1 MSEIN
6 LGNWAVIDLETSGVN
21 PNDDSIIDVGFL
33 QFEGTKLVRKYNSL
47 VRFPMS
53 PLHHDNYSQFIQ
65 KLTGI
70 SPKMLKSAPLW
81 EDVLPEV
88 QSLVD
93 HHLLAHNSDFEK
105 SFLSDWMELSN
116 QAKYEE
122 EESTT
127 SYEDSMYYLSLLHPE
142 KTSLK
147 LETFISDYGIREH
160 EIHRGYEDALDL
172 LKVLLLATINCKRH
186 PLKERSLIELF
197 NNYGLNSWWYGKF
210 FHLNEEELLAIAD
223 QIDLDV
229 DFHLEYHHQL
239 MKKQKDEKNLGEQEK
254 KFNEIDAVFSGQ
266 NIKKILENEEN
277 IQAVL
282 PGYKFRQGQLD
293 LAVRV
298 GQALKNDTHALIQAP
313 TGTGKTLG
321 YLLPAAL
328 FTLTQKAPVLMATG
342 TKALQEQA
350 MQKDIPQV
358 KKLLGKNNVK
368 FTHLVGSNNHL
379 CELLFRSEVSEND
392 LFAGVMSFEEKF
404 TYAYF
409 DLLFQHN
416 AISSY
421 NDKKL
426 RADVPYV
433 LKKKFNFMMEKDQSW
448 ATDYRSCSGRN
459 CPYKNECSY
468 VEGIRE
474 AKESDIIIGN
484 HALMYSWPKSIPRPN
499 HIIIDEAHKIENET
513 TSACSVSIEKK
524 DLEKVGNALKN
535 MTGLGALFYLLA
547 KNEQNPGDSTPV
559 IKKIREELT
568 GQSEMLHDHL
578 LPLDDL
584 CEKFFKKLPRY
595 TSIYWNEVP
604 FSIKAMSRDPLGKNI
619 LNHLES
625 INHILEVITQFLLPY
640 ASRWESKDFKDE
652 AMITAW
658 TKFES
663 FFSHFSDTS
672 SALSEILNEENTNS
686 DISWS
691 KSFRYHE
698 EYGFNLLSA
707 PVNVG
712 KVIHQH
718 LLQNANSVVFT
729 SATLGN
735 AFGNHGTKGV
745 EWATGYLYLENE
757 RRFKTGMFL
766 PPLYDY
772 PNQTKIFFCDD
783 VPNLYD
789 QKFVSHVL
797 DKTTKVSEDLG
808 GRSLFLFSAKAR
820 FEKAREYLLEKFE
833 GVLPVF
839 IQGMGNNVVEDFK
852 NAENGILLGME
863 SFGEGIDIPGESLQ
877 FIFIDKIP
885 DLRMDQVINDRRDFY
900 EQNIGNEFTDYY
912 LGHRTRSLHQKLGR
926 LIRRESDFG
935 GVIVVDSRIKKW
947 KGKTLEKLYRLME
960 PYEISR
966 APLDQ
971 ACFEVTEFIQQ
982 KNNKSTISSPVIND
996 LVL

>member
-1 MSEIN
+1 MSKYN
-6 LGNWAVIDLETSGVN
+6 LGNWAVIDIETSGIN
-21 PNDDSIIDVGFL
+21 PNDDSIIDVGYL
-33 QFEGTKLVRKYNSL
+33 QFDGVKLIRKYNSL

-70 SPKMLKSAPLW
+70 TPKMLKSAPLW
-81 EDVLPEV
+81 EEVLPEI

-93 HHLLAHNSDFEK
+93 HHLIAHNSDFEE
-105 SFLSDWMELSN
+105 SFLADWIKFSEQTN
-116 QAKYEE
+116 YAGEQN
-122 EESTT
+122 TT
-127 SYEDSMYYLSLLHPE
+127 SYEDSLYYLSILHPE
-142 KTSLK
+142 KSALK
-147 LETFISDYGIREH
+147 LENFIEDYAIRDH
-160 EIHRGYEDALDL
+160 EIHRGFEDALDL
-172 LKVLLLATINCKRH
+172 LKVMILATLRVKQH
-186 PLKERSLIELF
+186 PLKRQTIIEIL
-197 NNYGLNSWWYGKF
+197 NNYGLNQWWFGKF
-210 FHLNEEELLAIAD
+210 FHLSENELIELAN
-223 QIDLDV
+223 QIDLDF
-229 DFHLEYHHQL
+229 DFHLDEFEKRQRQ
-239 MKKQKDEKNLGEQEK
+239 QKTNDN
-254 KFNEIDAVFSGQ
+254 NELLPKDFKEILPIFSGE
-266 NIKKILENEEN
+266 NLKSILEDEEN
-277 IQAVL
+277 IQKVL

-293 LAVRV
+293 LAIRV
-298 GQALKNDTHALIQAP
+298 GQALKSDTHALIQAP

-321 YLLPAAL
+321 YLVPAAL
-328 FTLTQKAPVLMATG
+328 FTLTHKAPVLMATG

-379 CELLFRSEVSEND
+379 CELLFRSELNESD
-392 LFAGVMSFEEKF
+392 FLSGLLSFEERF

-409 DLLFQHN
+409 DLIFQ
-416 AISSY
+416 Y
-421 NDKKL
+421 NGQNPYELKKL

-484 HALMYSWPKSIPRPN
+484 HALMFAWPKSIPRPN
-499 HIIIDEAHKIENET
+499 HIIIDEAHKIEHET
-513 TSACSVSIEKK
+513 TTACSISIEKK

-547 KNEQNPGDSTPV
+547 KNEQNPGDSTPI
-559 IKKIREELT
+559 IKQIRDELT
-568 GQSEMLHDHL
+568 SKSEMLHDHL
-578 LPLDDL
+578 LPLDDQ

-595 TSIYWNEVP
+595 TSLYWNEVP
-604 FSIKAMSRDPLGKNI
+604 FSIKSFSRDSLGKNI

-625 INHILEVITQFLLPY
+625 INHILETISQFLLPY
-640 ASRWESKDFKDE
+640 ASRWEAKDFKDE
-652 AMITAW
+652 SMITAW

-663 FFSHFSDTS
+663 FYSHFSDTS
-672 SALSEILNEENTNS
+672 IALSEILKEENIDNQ
-686 DISWS
+686 ISWS

-698 EYGFNLLSA
+698 EYGLNLLSA
-707 PVNVG
+707 PINVG

-718 LLQNANSVVFT
+718 LLQNTNSIIFT

-735 AFGNHGTKGV
+735 AFGNHGAKGV

-757 RRFKTGMFL
+757 RRFKTGMYL
-766 PPLYDY
+766 PPLYNY
-772 PNQTKIFFCDD
+772 PKQSKVYFCDD

-789 QKFVSHVL
+789 QKFVTHVL
-797 DKTTKVSEDLG
+797 DKSIKVAKEIG
-808 GRSLFLFSAKAR
+808 GRSLFLFSAKTR

-833 GVLPVF
+833 GILPVF
-839 IQGMGNNVVEDFK
+839 VQGMGNNVIEEFK
-852 NAENGILLGME
+852 QAGNGILLGME
-863 SFGEGIDIPGESLQ
+863 SFGEGIDIPGEALQ

-900 EQNIGNEFTDYY
+900 EQQIGNEFNDYY

-935 GVIVVDSRIKKW
+935 GVIVVDSRITKW
-947 KGKTLEKLYRLME
+947 KGKTLEQLYRLME

-966 APLDQ
+966 APLEE
-971 ACFEVTEFIQQ
+971 ACNGVIQFILE
-982 KNNKSTISSPVIND
+982 NKKKEETFTLVNSSP
-996 LVL
+996 L